1 MTAGGDLKSEF
12 EEVVTP
18 EELQSLKGNR
28 AQGYIGF
35 EPSGTPHIAT
45 GILWPRKINRLVD
58 SGVEMRVLLADW
70 HAMVNDKLDGNMNR
84 IRESGE
90 TIRRCMKAQGLYS
103 EVEFIWAS
111 DLVASSDYW
120 GLLLQVAKNSNLS
133 RIRRSLP
140 IMGRSEEEADRDF
153 SKYIYP
159 LMQVTD
165 IFYMK
170 LDVAVGGM
178 DQRHAH
184 MLARDIAEKM
194 NVKKPVSLHGPLL
207 GSLKG
212 SGRMDNFKKM
222 SKSDPDSAIFM
233 SDSPSEVERK
243 IKSAFCP
250 QGVVEGNPLAEIMRY
265 VVIPYLGHEITVSRP
280 AAKGGPINLKSY
292 HEFEA
297 LYTSGQIHPM
307 DLKAAIASA
316 LNEMMEPS
324 RAVFA

>member
-1 MTAGGDLKSEF
+1 MTEGRDLRSEF
-12 EEVVTP
+12 QEVVTP
-18 EELQSLKGNR
+18 EELDSLKTGD

-58 SGVEMRVLLADW
+58 SGIRMRVLLADW
-70 HAMVNDKLDGNMNR
+70 HAMVNDKLDGDLNR

-90 TIRRCMKAQGLYS
+90 IIRRCMRAQGLYG
-103 EVEFIWAS
+103 EVEFVWAS
-111 DLVASSDYW
+111 ELVQSSEYW
-120 GLLLQVAKNSNLS
+120 RLLLQVAKNSNLS

-140 IMGRSEEEADRDF
+140 IMGRSEDEADRDF

-165 IFYMK
+165 IFYMN

-194 NVKKPVSLHGPLL
+194 GVKKPVSLHGPLL

-212 SGRMDNFKKM
+212 SGRMDSFKKM

-233 SDSPSEVERK
+233 SDSPEDVQRK
-243 IKSAFCP
+243 IRSAFCP
-250 QGVVEGNPLAEIMRY
+250 QGAVEGNPLAEIMQHL
-265 VVIPYLGHEITVSRP
+265 VIPYLGHEVTVNRP
-280 AAKGGPINLKSY
+280 AAKGGPLSIRSY
-292 HEFEA
+292 EEFQS
-297 LYTSGQIHPM
+297 LYVSGQIHPM
-307 DLKAAIASA
+307 DLKGAVASA
-316 LNEMMEPS
+316 LNEMMAPS
-324 RAVFA
+324 RSVFA